1 MSGQLRW
8 HKSISSNDE
17 SGARAEAAA
26 RPPAPRMFGSVRGG
40 QG

>member
-8 HKSISSNDE
+8 RESISSNDE
-17 SGARAEAAA
+17 GGARAEAAA
-26 RPPAPRMFGSVRGG
+26 RPPAPRMFGSVLGG